1 MNQPK
6 GGTVFREPI
15 LCNNIPRLVT
25 TWNKSIVVGRHAF
38 GDQYKATDF
47 VVPGAGKL
55 TMTFQP
61 EDGSPPIQETVYDFK
76 AGGVCMVSQYCN
88 VNGDQNHVLGNVQY
102 RCQYH

>member
-1 MNQPK
+1 M
-6 GGTVFREPI
+6 
-15 LCNNIPRLVT
+15 VT

-76 AGGVCMVSQYCN
+76 AGGVCMVSFLWFTNIETIICYRIIN
-88 VNGDQNHVLGNVQY
+88 LYLGNVQHG
-102 RCQYH
+102 CQYH